1 MFKDVPARVEPDKV
15 FENSLF
21 KMPLEDDINSVR
33 LVSSWVLLCCPSVC
47 TSIADDALPV
57 SKVLL
62 VSNVGSDDEESFEMC
77 FDSDAASSCF

>member
-1 MFKDVPARVEPDKV
+1 MPARVEPDKV

-33 LVSSWVLLCCPSVC
+33 LVS
-47 TSIADDALPV
+47 
-57 SKVLL
+57 KVLL
-62 VSNVGSDDEESFEMC
+62 VSNVGNDVEESFDMC